1 MLYFKIAY
9 SKNNKKFEI
18 KVYKQKNY
26 LSIKIVLIRIINK
39 PKVIHNVSR
48 ETLN

>member
-1 MLYFKIAY
+1 MLYFKIAC
-9 SKNNKKFEI
+9 SKNNKKYEI

-26 LSIKIVLIRIINK
+26 LSIEIVLIRIVDK
-39 PKVIHNVSR
+39 TKVIHNVSR